1 MFLGIIQR
9 VFLFAEEAGG
19 VIGEIPTIDI
29 QALWAE
35 FYANNQALITTIIN
49 VFAILFTVL
58 KNYGVVNKVADKFT
72 SSSSAVGQSLAKV
85 AEYKKVI
92 EDNSGQIVSL
102 AQQVSSLAINLKN
115 TMAVITTQ
123 ANMLLAIAKNSNINL
138 NGLSEITDIAVKL
151 QMIQK
156 GISDIDEYVVAQNN
170 ATTTLVQELQTKV
183 EKTPIVEEK
192 KVESASSAVTA
203 ILGGE

>member
-1 MFLGIIQR
+1 MFLGIIQG

-58 KNYGVVNKVADKFT
+58 KNYGVVNKVVDKFT

-156 GISDIDEYVVAQNN
+156 GISDIDEYVVAQNS

>member
-1 MFLGIIQR
+1 MFLGIIQG

-35 FYANNQALITTIIN
+35 FYANNQALITTVIN

-58 KNYGVVNKVADKFT
+58 KNYGVVNKVVDKFT

-156 GISDIDEYVVAQNN
+156 GISDIDEYVVAQNS